1 MAKPNHWLDQ
11 NDVMVLFNFIWRRK
25 VKVHCHNHIIQLE
38 KEELKELKLT
48 HVTKD
53 IFSACICERINRK
66 NN

>member
-11 NDVMVLFNFIWRRK
+11 HDVMVPFILIGIRK
-25 VKVHCHNHIIQLE
+25 VKLHCHNHVIQLE
-38 KEELKELKLT
+38 KEELEELKLP

-53 IFSACICERINRK
+53 TFAACICERINRR